1 MTNLNLLRVVFLDT
15 NALVKLF
22 TYWEACQIAE
32 VSLSSVSDWQSLR
45 QDLANATT
53 PLVSA
58 LNRNDFDSVQTGYQ
72 CFKQLDAAKTD
83 FDFLCCQVSRSEL
96 HHVLLSATASEELH
110 RHRVPRSLANKRPL
124 IVHQLALPSNA
135 YSEIETQI
143 DSFFDTMRN
152 VHSINIKTLE
162 DPANGY
168 DVGSEEI
175 FETARKIWSHV
186 LMETMDSYIFAAAI
200 QAEADYLMT
209 SDGAFRNTV
218 NGLQQGQ
225 GEWQVVASALKA
237 ALDGPH
243 AFSFPTG
250 LGLSSRLA

>member
-1 MTNLNLLRVVFLDT
+1 MNLLKLAFLDT

-22 TYWEACQIAE
+22 TFWEACQIAK
-32 VSLSSVSDWQSLR
+32 VSLSSVSGWQSLR

-53 PLVSA
+53 PLVSSLESA
-58 LNRNDFDSVQTGYQ
+58 DFDSVQMGYR
-72 CFKQLDAAKTD
+72 CFQRLDAAKTD
-83 FDFLCCQVSRSEL
+83 FGFLCCQVSRSEL

-124 IVHQLALPSNA
+124 IVHQLALPSKA
-135 YSEIETQI
+135 YSEIEIQI

-168 DVGSEEI
+168 NIDSEEI

-225 GEWQVVASALKA
+225 GEWQVVASALKV
-237 ALDGPH
+237 ALGSSQSS
-243 AFSFPTG
+243 SFPKGIG
-250 LGLSSRLA
+250 LTSTLT